1 MEIVTAHLEK
11 QQIGQEMGSLL
22 LVTVDILSNLSKLG
36 VQPRVVVLEGHD
48 G

>member
-1 MEIVTAHLEK
+1 MEIVTAHLK

-22 LVTVDILSNLSKLG
+22 LVTVGILYNLSKLG

>member
-1 MEIVTAHLEK
+1 MEIVTAHLK

-22 LVTVDILSNLSKLG
+22 LVTVVDILSNLSKLG